1 MAKPLRINPLT
12 AALLDVAVG
21 ALERI
26 APPGVAA
33 QSAEHLL
40 AAVAGLIRAL
50 RTAGKED
57 SDGGRDVTAEETR
70 LILGSLLVGLD
81 AAAAKIAPDAVSVA
95 VPPWLG
101 PVCSAV
107 GALVVGDGVIAVIGA
122 TLRRVGEV
130 ARDGLIDAA
139 EVVYVIGE
147 IRAAA
152 GRELAGTDA

>member
-12 AALLDVAVG
+12 AALLNVAAG

-26 APPGVAA
+26 AYPGVAA
-33 QSAEHLL
+33 QSAELVL
-40 AAVAGLIRAL
+40 DAVAGLIRRML
-50 RTAGKED
+50 YAGAED
-57 SDGGRDVTAEETR
+57 SDGGRTVTAAETR
-70 LILGSLLVGLD
+70 RLLGSLLVDLE
-81 AAAAKIAPDAVSVA
+81 AAAAKIPPDAVSVA

-107 GALVVGDGVIAVIGA
+107 GALVRGDGVIDVIGA
-122 TLRRVGEV
+122 TLRRLGEV

-152 GRELAGTDA
+152 GRELAGTEA

>member
-1 MAKPLRINPLT
+1 MAKPLRINPIT

-33 QSAEHLL
+33 QSAELVL
-40 AAVAGLIRAL
+40 DAVAGLIRRL
-50 RTAGKED
+50 RLAGAED
-57 SDGGRDVTAEETR
+57 SEGGRTVTAAETR
-70 LILGSLLVGLD
+70 QILGSLLVDLD
-81 AAAAKIAPDAVSVA
+81 HAAALIPSDAVTVA

-130 ARDGLIDAA
+130 ARDGLIYAP

-147 IRAAA
+147 IRAAV